1 MFLNKNYVKTYNEK
15 NINNFNEDRVSLFF
29 FFNFLFFFSL
39 PSCNHYS
46 IVHEPERVSVT
57 DFFYASGS
65 SMTQQGAAS
74 QPTDRS

>member
-1 MFLNKNYVKTYNEK
+1 MKKISTILMKTEY
-15 NINNFNEDRVSLFF
+15 RFF

-46 IVHEPERVSVT
+46 IVHEPEKVSVT